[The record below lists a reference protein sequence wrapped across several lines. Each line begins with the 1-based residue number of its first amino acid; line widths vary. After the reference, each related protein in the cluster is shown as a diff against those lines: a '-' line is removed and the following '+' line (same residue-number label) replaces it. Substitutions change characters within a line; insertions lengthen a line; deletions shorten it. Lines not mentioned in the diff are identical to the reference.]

1 MATSGPCQWSTPQ
14 HHLWGGRLFVPCT
27 APQQPPLLHTLL
39 YCIHEI
45 SWVFTA
51 LLEQRE
57 LGWGETPPFLP
68 QLTKLWCL
76 LASA

>member
-1 MATSGPCQWSTPQ
+1 MATSGSCQWSAPQ
-14 HHLWGGRLFVPCT
+14 HPLWGGRLFVPCT

-51 LLEQRE
+51 LLE
-57 LGWGETPPFLP
+57 
-68 QLTKLWCL
+68 
-76 LASA
+76 